1 MCPPAVPHDK
11 PEFKSN
17 QSKSQIAMTKKSF
30 NALVL
35 RQDENGTVAMME
47 PLSIDDL
54 PSGDVCIAVEYSNLN
69 YKDGLAITGT
79 GKVVRSFP
87 MVPGIDFAGTV
98 EKSASPLFNPGD
110 KVILT
115 GWGVGETWW
124 GGFAEKASA
133 KSEWLVALP
142 AGMTTKQAM
151 SYGTAGLTAG
161 LAVNAL
167 ERHGVDR
174 TREILVTGASG
185 GVGSVAVLML
195 AQLGYRVVAS
205 TGRPEQEA
213 WLKELGAESI
223 IARDVLAAPSKPLLS
238 ERWGGVIDTV
248 GSHTLAS
255 AMAGVCNRGAVAV
268 CGLAGGA
275 DLPTTILPFILRGIA
290 VIGIESVRC
299 PIEDRRRVWPR
310 LASLFP
316 NGLPDSLVQEVS
328 LADVVSPAKSILQ
341 GQVRG
346 RIVVRV
352 AEEVVA

>member
-1 MCPPAVPHDK
+1 
-11 PEFKSN
+11 
-17 QSKSQIAMTKKSF
+17 MTKKSF

-35 RQDENGTVAMME
+35 RQDGKGPVATME

-54 PSGDVCIAVEYSNLN
+54 PDGDVRIAVEYSNLN
-69 YKDGLAITGT
+69 YKDGLAITGL

-87 MVPGIDFAGTV
+87 MIPGIDFAGTV
-98 EKSASPLFNPGD
+98 EASRSPLFNPGD

-115 GWGVGETWW
+115 GWGVGEIWW
-124 GGFAEKASA
+124 GGFAEKASV

-142 AGMTTKQAM
+142 ATMTSRQAM

-185 GVGSVAVLML
+185 GVGSVAVFML

-213 WLKELGAESI
+213 WLRELGAESI
-223 IARDVLAAPSKPLLS
+223 ITRDVLATPSKPLLS
-238 ERWGGVIDTV
+238 ERWAGVIDTV

-255 AMAGVCNRGAVAV
+255 AMAGVCSRGAVAV
-268 CGLAGGA
+268 CGLAGGS
-275 DLPTTILPFILRGIA
+275 DLPTTLLPFILRGIT

-299 PIEDRRRVWPR
+299 SIEDRRRVWSR
-310 LASLFP
+310 LACLFP
-316 NGLPDSLVQEVS
+316 DGLPDSLVQEVS
-328 LADVVSPAKSILQ
+328 LAEVVPPAKSILQ

-352 AEEVVA
+352 ADEVAA